1 MISSEYHSISI
12 IPVFEVT
19 GPGIVDPE
27 NVPSKLVCEQV
38 MVVQLLTVTK
48 SYPCSVSKDVK
59 TNVIE
64 SAPVGAIIPDIVSLI
79 W

>member
-1 MISSEYHSISI
+1 MIMSDRHSISI

-48 SYPCSVSKDVK
+48 SCPCSVSKDVK
-59 TNVIE
+59 TSVIE
-64 SAPVGAIIPDIVSLI
+64 SAPVGAMIADIVSLF